1 MELMEYLSL
10 PLLLK
15 KGYLSKAGLYD
26 SLLYSVGLILSSRL
40 TSLPFDP
47 GFGCDIWEKEFS
59 DLYTAN
65 KADIRASIRNAID
78 KFEKR
83 LYNVSVTLVNVDS
96 SHLHALGVA
105 VKVTALFRDDGEEKK
120 FEETY
125 TIG

>member
-1 MELMEYLSL
+1 MDYLAL
-10 PLLLK
+10 PLRLK
-15 KGYLSKAGLYD
+15 KGYLNKASLYESISVSIGL
-26 SLLYSVGLILSSRL
+26 LLSSRL
-40 TSLPFDP
+40 GTLPFNAAY
-47 GFGCDIWEKEFS
+47 GCDIWEKEFS

-83 LYNVSVTLVNVDS
+83 MYNVSVTLVNVDV
-96 SHLHALGVA
+96 SHIHALGVA
-105 VKVTALFRDDGEEKK
+105 VKVMGLFQEDGEEKK